1 MNCVVNPKV
10 LMRLHVGALFTQDA
24 GDRLLAT
31 NEPNGGIAP
40 KFFLGRTD
48 EGSLCWLRRD
58 VDLALA
64 ADLEALCGAEP
75 TGLDVEPVPV
85 RDAPFI
91 ERLSRAAPVARIWTG
106 PAFVVPTNLST
117 SSSSAGV
124 HVTPDS
130 AAVLSPYLEAWR
142 KDVETHAP
150 MVAVLVGQHA
160 VSVCASVRFTTHA
173 HEAGVETHPEFRARG
188 YAAQAVAAWA
198 SAVRDRG
205 CVPLYSTSWRNVAS
219 RRLAMR
225 LGLVQFGSDL
235 HVT

>member
-1 MNCVVNPKV
+1 MSRGVVNWVVHAMV

-24 GDRLLAT
+24 GGRLLAT

-48 EGSLCWLRRD
+48 DSNLCWPRRD
-58 VDLALA
+58 VDCVLA
-64 ADLEALCGAEP
+64 ADLEALCEVEP
-75 TGLDVEPVPV
+75 TGFDVEPNLV

-106 PAFVVPTNLST
+106 PTFVVPTDP

-124 HVTPDS
+124 HVTPDN

-142 KDVETHAP
+142 PDVDTHAP
-150 MVAVLVGQHA
+150 MAAVLVVQHA
-160 VSVCASVRFTTHA
+160 VSVCASVRVTTHA

-188 YAAQAVAAWA
+188 YAAQCAKEAAFRSTA
-198 SAVRDRG
+198 HRG
-205 CVPLYSTSWRNVAS
+205 RTARPVV
-219 RRLAMR
+219 
-225 LGLVQFGSDL
+225 
-235 HVT
+235 